1 MDFDTLCVL
10 YGDKTAE
17 QRRFFWRNIVLR
29 SCSKEEIILRRTLCE
44 STIRDL
50 VAIFSGGFQAEELD
64 EWLRYNFFRRGL
76 IDKGATVEMGRI
88 FSKNER

>member
-1 MDFDTLCVL
+1 MDFDTLCLL
-10 YGDKTAE
+10 YGDKIVE

-29 SCSKEEIILRRTLCE
+29 SCSKEEIILRRALCE

-50 VAIFSGGFQAEELD
+50 IAMFSGGFQAEELD
-64 EWLRYNFFRRGL
+64 EWLHHNFFRRGL
-76 IDKGATVEMGRI
+76 MDKRATVEMRRI